1 MKVTFEATIDD
12 FVDIAVR
19 SAPKD
24 VMGSENDY
32 EKIAV
37 AFLDSFHLILWGPTE
52 FVNRSKSQGSDTE
65 FFRQ

>member
-1 MKVTFEATIDD
+1 MKVAFEATIDD
-12 FVDIAVR
+12 FVDVAVR

-37 AFLDSFHLILWGPTE
+37 AFLDSFHLIL
-52 FVNRSKSQGSDTE
+52 
-65 FFRQ
+65 